1 MLCKEIIQV
10 IEASYPKEAALDFDN
25 VGLLAGRLEK
35 EVSKVYLAL
44 DATEES
50 VDSTHLKQ
58 KHRLTSMQALKKLL
72 FPLRQEMT
80 FRQSYIT

>member
-44 DATEES
+44 DATEE
-50 VDSTHLKQ
+50 VIDKAIALGTDMLITGHPCR
-58 KHRLTSMQALKKLL
+58 RLPPRPGRTRSCRK
-72 FPLRQEMT
+72 
-80 FRQSYIT
+80 

>member
-35 EVSKVYLAL
+35 EGFYHGPAPVDVREAKMMVRGIL
-44 DATEES
+44 D
-50 VDSTHLKQ
+50 VKI
-58 KHRLTSMQALKKLL
+58 
-72 FPLRQEMT
+72 P
-80 FRQSYIT
+80 

>member
-44 DATEES
+44 DATEEVNRYAYYAS
-50 VDSTHLKQ
+50 S
-58 KHRLTSMQALKKLL
+58 
-72 FPLRQEMT
+72 
-80 FRQSYIT
+80 SYIFPNEESDR

>member
-44 DATEES
+44 DATEE
-50 VDSTHLKQ
+50 VIDKAIACLNA
-58 KHRLTSMQALKKLL
+58 RLIVS
-72 FPLRQEMT
+72 R
-80 FRQSYIT
+80 S

>member
-35 EVSKVYLAL
+35 EGPAAGS
-44 DATEES
+44 
-50 VDSTHLKQ
+50 
-58 KHRLTSMQALKKLL
+58 R
-72 FPLRQEMT
+72 RT
-80 FRQSYIT
+80 FSAGSDRGS

>member
-44 DATEES
+44 DATEE
-50 VDSTHLKQ
+50 VIDKAI
-58 KHRLTSMQALKKLL
+58 ALGTDMLL
-72 FPLRQEMT
+72 RIILLYFPQ
-80 FRQSYIT
+80 

>member
-35 EVSKVYLAL
+35 EVRRFIWRSMR
-44 DATEES
+44 
-50 VDSTHLKQ
+50 Q
-58 KHRLTSMQALKKLL
+58 KR
-72 FPLRQEMT
+72 
-80 FRQSYIT
+80 

>member
-10 IEASYPKEAALDFDN
+10 IEASYPKEAALEFDN

-44 DATEES
+44 DATEDCIRNRYAYYAS
-50 VDSTHLKQ
+50 S
-58 KHRLTSMQALKKLL
+58 
-72 FPLRQEMT
+72 
-80 FRQSYIT
+80 SYIFPNEESDR